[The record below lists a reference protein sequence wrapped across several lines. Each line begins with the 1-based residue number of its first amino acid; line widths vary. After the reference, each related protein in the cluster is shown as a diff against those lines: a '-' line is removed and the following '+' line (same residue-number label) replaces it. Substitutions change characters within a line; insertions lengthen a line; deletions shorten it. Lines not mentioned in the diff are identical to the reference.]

1 MRPRLLWGLRRGL
14 ILFGELAVTLGLVTI
29 LLATYELWWTNR
41 AAEANATNTVAALE
55 QQWDRQAQQ
64 QAQQPMPTPGTP
76 SADPTPDSSP
86 SGSPIATP
94 GHANNGGSDGSWA
107 VGPGSDGSGGGTGI
121 DSMARDLTAFAV
133 VRIPVLGLVFPV
145 AEGVDK
151 YAVLN
156 HGYIGHYP
164 GTAMPGQQ
172 GNFAIAG
179 HRNTHGEPF
188 RHLDR
193 IGVGDVVIVEVS
205 GWDYVYRVDSV
216 LPQTEPSDGTV
227 ILPEP
232 YSSDHPSGRYGYR
245 TPGKYITLTT
255 CTPAFTSLYRM
266 VVWGHLVGQQP
277 RPVTVG
283 A

>member
-1 MRPRLLWGLRRGL
+1 
-14 ILFGELAVTLGLVTI
+14 
-29 LLATYELWWTNR
+29 
-41 AAEANATNTVAALE
+41 
-55 QQWDRQAQQ
+55 
-64 QAQQPMPTPGTP
+64 
-76 SADPTPDSSP
+76 
-86 SGSPIATP
+86 
-94 GHANNGGSDGSWA
+94 
-107 VGPGSDGSGGGTGI
+107 
-121 DSMARDLTAFAV
+121 MARDLTAFAV

-151 YAVLN
+151 HAVLN

-164 GTAMPGQQ
+164 GTAMPGQE

-188 RHLDR
+188 RRLDR

-205 GWDYVYRVDSV
+205 GWDYVYQVDSI

-245 TPGKYITLTT
+245 MPGRYITLTT
-255 CTPAFTSLYRM
+255 CTPPFTSLYRM

-277 RPVTVG
+277 RPVNVG

>member
-1 MRPRLLWGLRRGL
+1 MGPRWLWGLRRGL
-14 ILFGELAVTLGLVTI
+14 ILFGELTVTLGLVMV

-41 AAEANATNTVAALE
+41 SAEANAARTVSALE
-55 QQWDRQAQQ
+55 HQWDQ
-64 QAQQPMPTPGTP
+64 QAQQH
-76 SADPTPDSSP
+76 ARAQAAAP
-86 SGSPIATP
+86 SGAPAPGASSGVTP
-94 GHANNGGSDGSWA
+94 APASGGSGGSGGW
-107 VGPGSDGSGGGTGI
+107 GGSGGTGGTGGGTGI
-121 DSMARDLTAFAV
+121 NSMARDLTAFAV
-133 VRIPVLGLVFPV
+133 IRIPALNLVFPV

-172 GNFAIAG
+172 GNFAVAG

-193 IGVGDVVIVEVS
+193 IRVGDAVFVEVA
-205 GWDYVYRVDSV
+205 GWDYVYQVDSI
-216 LPQTEPSDGTV
+216 LPETEPADGTV
-227 ILPEP
+227 VLPEP
-232 YSSDHPSGRYGYR
+232 YSTDHPSSRYGYR
-245 TPGKYITLTT
+245 TPGRYITLTT
-255 CTPAFTSLYRM
+255 CTPPFTSLYRM
-266 VVWGHLVGQQP
+266 VVWGHLVGEQP

>member
-1 MRPRLLWGLRRGL
+1 MGPRWLWGLRRGL
-14 ILFGELAVTLGLVTI
+14 ILFGELAVTLGLVTV

-41 AAEANATNTVAALE
+41 SAEANASGAVAALE
-55 QQWDRQAQQ
+55 HQWDQ
-64 QAQQPMPTPGTP
+64 QARQQARQPTPAPQPPTTASTP
-76 SADPTPDSSP
+76 GSSP
-86 SGSPIATP
+86 SSTSTAGS
-94 GHANNGGSDGSWA
+94 GDGGNGGSGGSWA
-107 VGPGSDGSGGGTGI
+107 VGSGSGGSGGSGI
-121 DSMARDLTAFAV
+121 DSMARDLKAFAV

-164 GTAMPGQQ
+164 GTAMPGQE

-193 IGVGDVVIVEVS
+193 INAGDAVIVEVS
-205 GWDYVYRVDSV
+205 GWDYVYQVDSV
-216 LPQTEPSDGTV
+216 LPATEPGDGTV

-232 YSSDHPSGRYGYR
+232 YSSDHPSSRYGYR

>member
-1 MRPRLLWGLRRGL
+1 MGPRWLWGLRRGL
-14 ILFGELAVTLGLVTI
+14 ILFGELAVTVGLVVV
-29 LLATYELWWTNR
+29 LLAGYELWWTNR
-41 AAEANATNTVAALE
+41 AADANATQTVATLE
-55 QQWDRQAQQ
+55 RQWDAQAR
-64 QAQQPMPTPGTP
+64 ASAGGAPTPADGAPASPGAAAAGTGRGGGG
-76 SADPTPDSSP
+76 
-86 SGSPIATP
+86 SGWNS
-94 GHANNGGSDGSWA
+94 GGGSDG
-107 VGPGSDGSGGGTGI
+107 GSGGGSGI

-133 VRIPVLGLVFPV
+133 LRIPSIGVVFPV

-172 GNFAIAG
+172 GNFAVAG

-193 IGVGDVVIVEVS
+193 LSVGDVVIVEVS
-205 GWDYVYRVDSV
+205 GWDYVYRIDSI
-216 LPQTEPSDGTV
+216 LPQTEPTDGAV

-232 YSSDHPSGRYGYR
+232 YSAFHSEAAYGYR
-245 TPGKYITLTT
+245 APGSYLTLTT

-266 VVWGHLVGQQP
+266 VAWGHLVGEQP
-277 RPVTVG
+277 RPATVG

>member
-1 MRPRLLWGLRRGL
+1 MGPRWLWGLRRGL

-55 QQWDRQAQQ
+55 RQWDVQAAQQARQ
-64 QAQQPMPTPGTP
+64 QAQSPQSPFSSTAGPGASPTGV
-76 SADPTPDSSP
+76 PTTSS
-86 SGSPIATP
+86 
-94 GHANNGGSDGSWA
+94 GGGGGWA
-107 VGPGSDGSGGGTGI
+107 VGGGSGGSGSGGGGI
-121 DSMARDLTAFAV
+121 DGMPRDLTAFAV

-164 GTAMPGQQ
+164 GTAMPGQE

-179 HRNTHGEPF
+179 HRNTHGEPY

-193 IGVGDVVIVEVS
+193 IHVGDAVIVEVS
-205 GWDYVYRVDSV
+205 GWDYVYRVDSI
-216 LPQTEPSDGTV
+216 LPQTEPDDGTV

-232 YSSDHPSGRYGYR
+232 FSSDHPGGGYGYP
-245 TPGKYITLTT
+245 TPGRYITLTT
-255 CTPAFTSLYRM
+255 CTPPFTSRYRM
-266 VVWGHLVGQQP
+266 VVWGRLVGRQP
-277 RPVTVG
+277 RPATVG